1 MAAVRLFRQS
11 ALDRLATPEQLDRAL
26 YTTTAKGWLA
36 LLMLALIAAAVG
48 VWSVVGEIS
57 SFVPAQGIFLNRS
70 GKIVDAVA
78 SGTGVLKEITVSVGD
93 KVEKGS
99 LVAIAVNAETVE
111 RYHSVTARVRERQAA
126 LDTFRRSE
134 KEENAITDA
143 NVAKRR
149 ARLEQLEESSRKSVE
164 VARKRLADHQ
174 RLFEERVVTRVT
186 IERSQQAFDRAQR
199 QLFNTLRERDDLES
213 AEVRRKNDGKARLA
227 DMKAQLRAAENQA
240 KELNTVLNAQHI
252 IAPEGGTVTEI
263 KTQIGT
269 TLSPGR
275 GVLSISTG
283 REHLEVLVYVS
294 PAEGKKVK
302 PGMEVLVS
310 PSTLR
315 REVYGSIRGKVDNI
329 SAFPV
334 SLEGMIAVLDN
345 RNLAE
350 TFSAAGPPYAS
361 RIVLESDPSTASGFA
376 WTSPKAANEKLSSGT
391 LASVE
396 VKVDSQPPITM
407 VVPLLR
413 ETFGI

>member
-1 MAAVRLFRQS
+1 MASVKLFRQS

-70 GKIVDAVA
+70 GKIVDATA
-78 SGTGVLKEITVSVGD
+78 TGTGVLNEIAVSVGD
-93 KVEKGS
+93 KVEKGAVVA
-99 LVAIAVNAETVE
+99 VAINEEAVE
-111 RYHSVTARVRERQAA
+111 RYHSVTARIRERQAA
-126 LDTFRRSE
+126 LDAFRKSE
-134 KEENAITDA
+134 REQNALTDI

-149 ARLEQLEESSRKSVE
+149 TRLEQLEESSRNSVE
-164 VARKRLADHQ
+164 VARKRLANHQ
-174 RLFEERVVTRVT
+174 RLFEERVITRVT
-186 IERSQQAFDRAQR
+186 IERSQQALDRAQR

-213 AEVRRKNDGKARLA
+213 AEVRRRNDSKARLA
-227 DMKAQLRAAENQA
+227 DMKAGLRAAENQA
-240 KELNTVLNAQHI
+240 RELNTALNAQHV
-252 IAPEGGTVTEI
+252 IAPEQGIVTEI
-263 KTQIGT
+263 KAQVGT

-283 REHLEVLVYVS
+283 IENLEVLVYIS

-315 REVYGSIRGKVDNI
+315 REAYGSLKGKVDNI
-329 SAFPV
+329 SSFPV
-334 SLEGMIAVLDN
+334 SLEGMIAVLEN
-345 RNLAE
+345 RHLAE
-350 TFSAAGPPYAS
+350 TFSTRGPPYAS
-361 RIVLESDPSTASGFA
+361 RIVLEPDPSTASGFA
-376 WTSPKAANEKLSSGT
+376 WTSPKAAKEKLSAGT
-391 LASVE
+391 LATVE
-396 VKVDSQPPITM
+396 VKIDSQPPITM
-407 VVPLLR
+407 VIPLIR

>member
-1 MAAVRLFRQS
+1 MASVRLFRQS

-36 LLMLALIAAAVG
+36 VLMLALIAAAVG

-78 SGTGVLKEITVSVGD
+78 SSTGVLNEITVSVGD
-93 KVEKGS
+93 TVEKGS
-99 LVAIAVNAETVE
+99 VVAIAVNKETVE
-111 RYHSVTARVRERQAA
+111 RYHTVMARVRERQAA
-126 LDTFRRSE
+126 LNAFRKSE
-134 KEENAITDA
+134 KEESAITDA

-149 ARLEQLEESSRKSVE
+149 ARLERLEASGRNSVE

-186 IERSQQAFDRAQR
+186 VERSQQAFDRVQR

-213 AEVRRKNDGKARLA
+213 AEVRRRNDSKARLS
-227 DMKAQLRAAENQA
+227 DIKSQLRAAENQA
-240 KELNTVLNAQHI
+240 KELSTVLNAQHI
-252 IAPEGGTVTEI
+252 VAPEGGTVTEI
-263 KTQIGT
+263 KAQIGS

-283 REHLEVLVYVS
+283 TGDLEVLVYVS
-294 PAEGKKVK
+294 PADGKKVK

-315 REVYGSIRGKVDNI
+315 REVYGSIKGKVDNV
-329 SAFPV
+329 SPFPV
-334 SLEGMIAVLDN
+334 SLEGMVAVLEN
-345 RNLAE
+345 RDLAQI
-350 TFSAAGPPYAS
+350 FSAAGPPHAS
-361 RIVLESDPSTASGFA
+361 RITLEPDPSTASGFA
-376 WTSPKAANEKLSSGT
+376 WTSPKAATEKLSSGT
-391 LASVE
+391 LATVE
-396 VKVDSQPPITM
+396 VKVDSQSPITM
-407 VVPLLR
+407 VIPLIR

>member
-1 MAAVRLFRQS
+1 MAVRLFRQA

-70 GKIVDAVA
+70 GKIVDAMA
-78 SGTGVLKEITVSVGD
+78 TGTGVLNEITVSVGD
-93 KVEKGS
+93 KVDKGS
-99 LVAIAVNAETVE
+99 LVAIAVNEETVE
-111 RYHSVTARVRERQAA
+111 RYHSVMARIRERQAA
-126 LDTFRRSE
+126 LDAFRKSE
-134 KEENAITDA
+134 SEEGAITDA

-149 ARLEQLEESSRKSVE
+149 TRLERLEETSRNSVE

-174 RLFEERVVTRVT
+174 RLFEDRVVTRVT
-186 IERSQQAFDRAQR
+186 IERSQQALDRAQR

-213 AEVRRKNDGKARLA
+213 AEVRRRNDSKERLA
-227 DMKAQLRAAENQA
+227 DMKARLRAAENQA
-240 KELNTVLNAQHI
+240 KELSTALNAQHI
-252 IAPEGGTVTEI
+252 IAPERGIVTEI

-283 REHLEVLVYVS
+283 TDNLEVLVYVS

-302 PGMEVLVS
+302 PGMDVLVS
-310 PSTLR
+310 PATLR
-315 REVYGSIRGKVDNI
+315 REVYGSLRGKVDNI
-329 SAFPV
+329 SSFPV
-334 SLEGMIAVLDN
+334 SLEGMIAVLEN
-345 RNLAE
+345 RHLAE

-361 RIVLESDPSTASGFA
+361 RIVLEPDPSTASGFA

-391 LASVE
+391 LATVE

-407 VVPLLR
+407 VVPLIR